1 MASDYLLEID
11 GIKGESKDSK
21 HKETIEI
28 ESFSWGATQLGASS
42 HGTGAGAGKVS
53 MNDFHFV
60 MRNNSASPTLFLF
73 CANGKHLKEAKLTCR
88 KAGGTQ
94 QNFLVVTMSDVLV
107 SSYQTGGSGGSDDIP
122 TDQISLNFSKVV
134 FTYTPQKADG
144 SKDSPVDGGWDQK
157 KEKAGK

>member
-1 MASDYLLEID
+1 MAVDMFLKITD
-11 GIKGESKDSK
+11 VKGESKDKQNSGQ
-21 HKETIEI
+21 IEI

-88 KAGGTQ
+88 KAGGLQ
-94 QNFLVVTMSDVLV
+94 QNFLVVTMSDCLI
-107 SSYQTGGSGGSDDIP
+107 SSYQTGGSQAGEVP
-122 TDQISLNFSKVV
+122 MDQISLNYSKIEID
-134 FTYTPQKADG
+134 YLAQD
-144 SKDSPVDGGWDQK
+144 
-157 KEKAGK
+157 EKGITKSAGKKHWDMKTNTGG

>member
-1 MASDYLLEID
+1 MFLKLTDV
-11 GIKGESKDSK
+11 KGESKDK
-21 HKETIEI
+21 ANAGTIEI

-94 QNFLVVTMSDVLV
+94 NNFLVVTMNDVLI
-107 SSYQTGGSGGSDDIP
+107 SSYQTGGSGAGEVP
-122 TDQISLNFSKVV
+122 MDQVSLNYSKIEID
-134 FTYTPQKADG
+134 YLAQD
-144 SKDSPVDGGWDQK
+144 
-157 KEKAGK
+157 EKGITKSAGKKWWDLKTNTGG